1 MTCSDRWL
9 NMDPGIYA
17 EDTDGNT
24 PIDKAVLSQL
34 WACLEYL
41 QQSQLYVQ
49 YTETTVEKAKMATL
63 QSKISLE
70 LHDYDIHYMFW
81 NCVTCFE
88 RLLCMFICVCLCIS
102 VSVYLCEYVCVHV
115 CCPLKDI

>member
-1 MTCSDRWL
+1 MRCSDRWL

-17 EDTDGNT
+17 EDNDGNT

-49 YTETTVEKAKMATL
+49 DAEATVKKAKMATL
-63 QSKISLE
+63 QSEISLE
-70 LHDYDIHYMFW
+70 LHDYDFHYMF
-81 NCVTCFE
+81 
-88 RLLCMFICVCLCIS
+88 
-102 VSVYLCEYVCVHV
+102 
-115 CCPLKDI
+115 